1 MISRQASG
9 HSDVLIRIKRGL
21 DLPISG
27 QADQTIENA
36 RPVRHVAVLGPDYI
50 DLKPVLHVSE
60 GDMVKLGQ
68 ALFAHRKLPD
78 VLFTAPGAGRVV
90 AIHRGAQRKL
100 LSVVIQL
107 APHEE
112 QKEQE
117 EPQETFAVYAP
128 GQLPGLTAGQVRENL
143 LASGLWTAL
152 RTRPYSK
159 IPDPAT
165 QPAAI
170 FISAM
175 DTNPLAADPALVI
188 KAEAECFDYGLNVL
202 AHLTSGS
209 LWVCKAPGADFP
221 LPWNLPQLCVASFAG
236 PHPAGLAGTHI
247 HFLAP
252 VDARKSV
259 WYLNYQEVIAIGK
272 LFTTGR
278 LWTERVVAL
287 GGPQVR
293 YPRLLRTR
301 LGASLDELLE
311 DELVESEENRV
322 ISGSVWSGHHAAGW
336 SAYLGRHHLQ
346 ISVIREKPEREFLG
360 WLNPGR
366 RKFSQMNV
374 MLSSFFRKR
383 DETFDFTAS
392 QNGSPRAMI
401 PTGSFEEVMPLD
413 ILPTQLL
420 RSLLVGDTDMAQK
433 LGCLELDEEDL
444 ALCSFVCVGKHDYG
458 TILRE
463 NLRQIEKE
471 G

>member
-1 MISRQASG
+1 MGMIARHEPG
-9 HSDVLIRIKRGL
+9 HADLLIRIKRGL
-21 DLPISG
+21 DLPIGG
-27 QADQTIENA
+27 QANQTIDNA
-36 RPVRHVAVLGPDYI
+36 RPVRHVAVLGPDYV
-50 DLKPVLHVSE
+50 DLNPAMQVNE
-60 GDMVKLGQ
+60 GDCVKCGQ
-68 ALFAHRKLPD
+68 VLFTHKKLPD
-78 VLFTAPGAGRVV
+78 VQFTAPGAGRVA

-100 LSVVIQL
+100 LSVVIRL
-107 APHEE
+107 ASQE
-112 QKEQE
+112 EQE
-117 EPQETFAVYAP
+117 EQQETFAAYAP
-128 GQLPGLTAGQVRENL
+128 GQLPGLTADQVKENL

-159 IPDPAT
+159 IPDPALR
-165 QPAAI
+165 PAAI
-170 FISAM
+170 FITAM
-175 DTNPLAADPALVI
+175 DTNPLAADPARVINEQAESFHHGLSVLV
-188 KAEAECFDYGLNVL
+188 
-202 AHLTSGS
+202 HLTSGS
-209 LWVCKAPGADFP
+209 LWVCKAPDADFP
-221 LPWNLPQLCVASFAG
+221 LPGSLPQLRVAGFAG

-247 HFLAP
+247 HFLEP

-259 WYLNYQEVIAIGK
+259 WYLNYQEVIAMGK

-278 LWTERVVAL
+278 LWTERVIAL

-293 YPRLLRTR
+293 HPRLLRTR
-301 LGASLDELLE
+301 LGAALNELLE
-311 DELVESEENRV
+311 NELVESEESRV
-322 ISGSVWSGHHAAGW
+322 ISGSVWSGRQTSGW
-336 SAYLGRHHLQ
+336 SAFLGRHHLQ

-383 DETFDFTAS
+383 NETFDFTAG

-420 RSLLVGDTDMAQK
+420 RALLVGDTDMAQK

-458 TILRE
+458 TLLRE

>member
-1 MISRQASG
+1 M
-9 HSDVLIRIKRGL
+9 LIRIKKGL

-27 QADQTIENA
+27 QVNQAIVEQA
-36 RPVRHVAVLGPDYI
+36 APVHHVAVLGPDYI
-50 DLKPVLHVSE
+50 DLNPAMQVNE
-60 GDMVKLGQ
+60 GDDVKCGQ
-68 ALFAHRKLPD
+68 VLFTHKKLPD
-78 VLFTAPGAGRVV
+78 VRFTAPGAGRII
-90 AIHRGAQRKL
+90 AICRGARRKL

-107 APHEE
+107 GATDNHATEGH
-112 QKEQE
+112 
-117 EPQETFAVYAP
+117 ETFSAYAP
-128 GQLPGLTAGQVRENL
+128 DRLPGLTTGQARENL

-152 RTRPYSK
+152 RTRPYNK
-159 IPDPAT
+159 IPDPGT

-170 FISAM
+170 FVTAI
-175 DTNPLAADPALVI
+175 DTNPLAASPAPI
-188 KAEAECFDYGLNVL
+188 IREQAGSFHHGLSVL

-209 LWVCKAPGADFP
+209 LWVCKASDADFP
-221 LPWNLPQLCVASFAG
+221 LPGNLPQLHVADFAG

-247 HFLAP
+247 HFLEP
-252 VDARKSV
+252 VDARKTV

-278 LWTERVVAL
+278 LWTERIIAL

-293 YPRLLRTR
+293 RPRLLRTR
-301 LGASLDELLE
+301 LGASLEDLLE
-311 DELVESEENRV
+311 NELSASAETDNRI
-322 ISGSVWSGHHAAGW
+322 ISGSVWSGRQASGW
-336 SAYLGRHHLQ
+336 STYLGRHHLQ
-346 ISVIREKPEREFLG
+346 ISVIREKPEREFFG
-360 WLNPGR
+360 WLIPGR

-374 MLSSFFRKR
+374 MLPDFFRKR
-383 DETFDFTAS
+383 HEAFDFTAG
-392 QNGSPRAMI
+392 QNGSLRAMI

-420 RSLLVGDTDMAQK
+420 RSLLVGDTEMAQK

-458 TILRE
+458 TLLRE

>member
-1 MISRQASG
+1 MLIS
-9 HSDVLIRIKRGL
+9 IRKGL

-27 QADQTIENA
+27 QVDQAIVEQA
-36 RPVRHVAVLGPDYI
+36 APVRHVAVLGPDYI
-50 DLKPVLHVSE
+50 DLNPAMQVDE
-60 GDMVKLGQ
+60 GDDVKCGQ
-68 ALFAHRKLPD
+68 VLFVHKKLPD
-78 VLFTAPGAGRVV
+78 VQFTAPGAGRIT
-90 AIHRGAQRKL
+90 AIHRGARRRL

-107 APHEE
+107 AAAVDHANEDH
-112 QKEQE
+112 
-117 EPQETFAVYAP
+117 ETFAVYAP
-128 GQLPGLTAGQVRENL
+128 EQLPDLTADQVRENL

-165 QPAAI
+165 QPVAI
-170 FISAM
+170 FITAM
-175 DTNPLAADPALVI
+175 DTNPLAADPAPIIREQV
-188 KAEAECFDYGLNVL
+188 ESFHHGLTVL
-202 AHLTSGS
+202 THLTSGS

-221 LPWNLPQLCVASFAG
+221 LPGNLPQLHVADFTG

-247 HFLAP
+247 HFLEP
-252 VDARKSV
+252 VDARRTV

-272 LFTTGR
+272 LFATGR
-278 LWTERVVAL
+278 LWTERVIAL
-287 GGPQVR
+287 GGPQVIR
-293 YPRLLRTR
+293 PRLLRTR
-301 LGASLDELLE
+301 LGASLEDLLE
-311 DELVESEENRV
+311 NALSASGETDSRI
-322 ISGSVWSGHHAAGW
+322 ISGSVWSGRQASGW

-346 ISVIREKPEREFLG
+346 ISAIREKPEREFFG
-360 WLNPGR
+360 WLMPGR
-366 RKFSQMNV
+366 RKYSQMNV

-383 DETFDFTAS
+383 DETFDFTAG

-420 RSLLVGDTDMAQK
+420 RSLLVNDTDMAQK